1 MELPVARQAVEFAWA
16 AALGLA
22 LGCWYDVLRALR
34 RRHRRLTVP
43 ADGLYCLTALL
54 ALLAFALYA
63 GRGMMRLFALL
74 GMGLG
79 AMLWFLTLSPLALR
93 LFSAFW
99 ALLGKLLR
107 LICAPVRG
115 ILKIFLIFFKKVFAT
130 ARKWPHGKG
139 GPEDMKLIKSSLL
152 VKLVIL
158 ILVVYAT
165 VTLVKLQS
173 RISDKKA
180 EADALT
186 SSITTAEQE
195 NGRLQDAI
203 DKLDTPEGV
212 ENVARDKL
220 DMAAEGEIIFY
231 DVSD

>member
-1 MELPVARQAVEFAWA
+1 
-16 AALGLA
+16 
-22 LGCWYDVLRALR
+22 
-34 RRHRRLTVP
+34 
-43 ADGLYCLTALL
+43 
-54 ALLAFALYA
+54 
-63 GRGMMRLFALL
+63 
-74 GMGLG
+74 
-79 AMLWFLTLSPLALR
+79 
-93 LFSAFW
+93 
-99 ALLGKLLR
+99 
-107 LICAPVRG
+107 
-115 ILKIFLIFFKKVFAT
+115 
-130 ARKWPHGKG
+130 
-139 GPEDMKLIKSSLL
+139 MKLIKSSLL

-186 SSITTAEQE
+186 SSI
-195 NGRLQDAI
+195 

>member
-1 MELPVARQAVEFAWA
+1 
-16 AALGLA
+16 
-22 LGCWYDVLRALR
+22 
-34 RRHRRLTVP
+34 
-43 ADGLYCLTALL
+43 
-54 ALLAFALYA
+54 
-63 GRGMMRLFALL
+63 
-74 GMGLG
+74 
-79 AMLWFLTLSPLALR
+79 
-93 LFSAFW
+93 
-99 ALLGKLLR
+99 
-107 LICAPVRG
+107 
-115 ILKIFLIFFKKVFAT
+115 
-130 ARKWPHGKG
+130 
-139 GPEDMKLIKSSLL
+139 MKLIKSSLL

-220 DMAAEGEIIFY
+220 DIAPMLRFEGLEMHAVCLRPSNLALGQNLSPNMLYSLRACSRKNRGETQQFQTWGIKRNIW
-231 DVSD
+231 SSLQLE